1 MAVGTLQN
9 PLENN
14 CTKINTL
21 CQIGESIMQTH
32 MKKLVEIVKDID
44 GFKEEMAYSKENI
57 LNLGGLCRYGRRKT
71 RNQRRTY

>member
-1 MAVGTLQN
+1 
-9 PLENN
+9 
-14 CTKINTL
+14 
-21 CQIGESIMQTH
+21 MQVH
-32 MKKLVEIVKDID
+32 MKRLVEVVKDID